1 MKEVFG
7 EIFRISSE
15 QMKDLSAGEAWKE
28 GIRCANTNMSKEDLD
43 ILEAFEKMLGKT
55 NIEGQLSEIELLEK
69 FVDEQII
76 KAEDEQ
82 KDRSKLYKSLGVI
95 AGIGAVIILI

>member
-76 KAEDEQ
+76 
-82 KDRSKLYKSLGVI
+82 DRSKLYKSLGVI

>member
-1 MKEVFG
+1 
-7 EIFRISSE
+7 
-15 QMKDLSAGEAWKE
+15 
-28 GIRCANTNMSKEDLD
+28 
-43 ILEAFEKMLGKT
+43 MLGKT